1 MPANR
6 PNRQLL
12 LLDACCLI
20 NLVATDH
27 LQEILRALPHD
38 CATSRLVVSTEVIS
52 VGRPVAASAALERE
66 VLAPSYLESLESL
79 KILDFSNE
87 GELASFIQFAARLDD
102 GEASVCALAVAHGG
116 AVATDDRKTLRLLE
130 REHPQVAV
138 VQTPELLYEWAELEG
153 LRDQE
158 MSQVLRSVYRRGRFY
173 PRRDTPRFDWW
184 ERLCPKQ

>member
-1 MPANR
+1 MPLNR

-20 NLVATDH
+20 NLVATD
-27 LQEILRALPHD
+27 QIQKILWALPYD
-38 CATSRLVVSTEVIS
+38 CATSRLVVTTEVIS
-52 VGRPVAASAALERE
+52 VSRSVATSTAMERE
-66 VLAPSYLESLESL
+66 TLAPSYLENLEAL
-79 KILDFSNE
+79 RILDFSSE
-87 GELASFIQFAARLDD
+87 EDLAGFIQFAAEIDD

-130 REHPQVAV
+130 RKHPQVAV

-158 MSQVLRSVYRRGRFY
+158 IGKVLRSVYQGGRFY
-173 PRRDTPRFDWW
+173 PRRDAPRFDWW
-184 ERLCPKQ
+184 ERLCPK

>member
-1 MPANR
+1 VLANR

-20 NLVATDH
+20 NLVATD
-27 LQEILRALPHD
+27 QIQDILKALPYD

-52 VGRPVAASAALERE
+52 VGRSASTSAAMERE
-66 VLAPSYLESLESL
+66 ILAPPYLESLEAL
-79 KILDFSNE
+79 RILDFSSE
-87 GELASFIQFAARLDD
+87 GDLARFIQFAAELDD
-102 GEASVCALAVAHGG
+102 GEASICALAVANRG

-130 REHPQVAV
+130 RKHSQVAV

-158 MSQVLRSVYRRGRFY
+158 MVEVLRSVYRRGRFY
-173 PRRDTPRFDWW
+173 PRRDAPRFDWW
-184 ERLCPKQ
+184 ERLCPK